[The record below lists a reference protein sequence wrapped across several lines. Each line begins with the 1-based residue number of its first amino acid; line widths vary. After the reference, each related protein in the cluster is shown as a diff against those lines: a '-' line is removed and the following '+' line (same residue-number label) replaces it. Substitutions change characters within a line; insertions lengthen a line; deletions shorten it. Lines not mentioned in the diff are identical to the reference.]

1 MAILKKFIGANT
13 IGAEKIQLENDS
25 SLVAMNQ
32 AGSAEVP
39 LFKLDSA
46 DIFKLMKLPRVDAS
60 LPSPSDAKDVAT
72 KEYVDDLLGG
82 GSGNGYAPLGVDG
95 KIPNQYYSSLV
106 ITDVHVVAD
115 IAERDALTG
124 IEEGDVAKVLDAG
137 GGLPKTYIYGGSA
150 WIEIESG
157 SDVDSVNGYT
167 GNVVLQ
173 TSDIAENGA
182 TNLYYTPARQAAIE
196 AYADQAEADA
206 ISAANL
212 YTDGE
217 VAILEAEDLTFLKLD
232 GSRSMT
238 GAMNMGSFKISSL
251 ADGTVSGDAVN
262 LGQLDAEVLAL
273 ENEDLTF
280 LKLDGSRTMT
290 GQLTVESTVGEPTY
304 LSSSA
309 LNFDNGS
316 GLISGVQ
323 SVTFGNGGVVQV
335 QGAQIEIG
343 VSLNMSSQLITDVLD
358 PVSAQDAATKAY
370 VDQEVLSETNA
381 RIAADNSLTSAYEAA
396 HAALEAAFEA
406 EDLTFLK
413 LDGTRAMTAALDM
426 GSHLIS
432 NVTDPVSAQDAAT
445 KAYVDQAESDAI
457 SSANTYTDGQ
467 LDLLSVQQ
475 LVHETKTL
483 GAGDLVSIDVGFA
496 IQGQPW
502 IQVGRV
508 SLVPGDDF
516 TISGTTI
523 TWAGSVAPL
532 GAEALEAGDKLSIFY
547 MKSISPFV

>member
-13 IGAEKIQLENDS
+13 IGAEKIQLENDA

-32 AGSAEVP
+32 AGLAEVE
-39 LFKLDSA
+39 LFKLDSS

-60 LPSPSDAKDVAT
+60 LPAPSDAKDVAT
-72 KEYVDDLLGG
+72 KGYVDDLLGG

-115 IAERDALTG
+115 IAARDALTG

-173 TSDIAENGA
+173 TSDIAENGS

-206 ISAANL
+206 ISASNL

-217 VAILEAEDLTFLKLD
+217 VATLEAEDLTFLKLD

-251 ADGTVSGDAVN
+251 ADGTVSSDAVN

-280 LKLDGSRTMT
+280 LKLDGSRPMSGSLDLDHNQIVNVSELQWKVGTDANPYGSVSGDIASGLSFASTGGMT
-290 GQLTVESTVGEPTY
+290 IES
-304 LSSSA
+304 
-309 LNFDNGS
+309 GS
-316 GLISGVQ
+316 GEISVASGKIVDL
-323 SVTFGNGGVVQV
+323 
-335 QGAQIEIG
+335 A
-343 VSLNMSSQLITDVLD
+343 D
-358 PVSAQDAATKAY
+358 PTAAQDAATKAY
-370 VDQEVLSETNA
+370 VDAEVLAETNA
-381 RIAADNSLTSAYEAA
+381 RIAADNALTTAYEAA
-396 HAALEAAFEA
+396 DDAITAAYEA

-413 LDGTRAMTAALDM
+413 LDGSRPMTGSLDM
-426 GSHLIS
+426 DGASIQNLAI
-432 NVTDPVSAQDAAT
+432 PALPGDAT
-445 KAYVDQAESDAI
+445 RKDYVDQALADAV
-457 SSANTYTDGQ
+457 STANTYTDGQ

-483 GAGDLVSIDVGFA
+483 TGGDLVSIDVGFA

-516 TISGTTI
+516 TVSGTTI